1 MSYSIATLPNKRFK
15 VQFRSYH
22 INGSIN
28 KTFPSESEAIKLG
41 EELNL
46 SLNNLLDGE
55 KAMPPYPPQILL
67 DSIHPLL
74 QPKVLHRPF
83 MAGLDVLN
91 KGVSTTIS
99 MLIDNYMQWYINQ
112 TDKSDYAV
120 AHNLQWWSDNYG
132 DIPIEDFTS
141 IEVSNGIEKLI
152 SGTGIN
158 DTKPKAPQTSNRYK
172 ANLSSVFVYA
182 IKPKRV
188 NARGIKTPLPMK
200 IINPTRL
207 VTGEPE
213 SKGRRRSLTIDE
225 QARVIEAS
233 KLSRWKSMYAFV
245 LMAITTGGRKG
256 ELKGLRWKDI
266 DWDNGTV
273 FVLRSKNGDSKSMKL
288 IPKLKDELYRLR
300 LLTNTADINIKE
312 HLIFRGIVSP
322 YRAYT
327 EYKCW
332 LKVLEQADIQQY
344 DDRYNEKIVFHSL
357 RHTFCST
364 LHENG
369 EDLKTIQSLAGHRD
383 ISTTL
388 RYTHD
393 NEEIKSKAINN
404 SFASYG

>member
-15 VQFRSYH
+15 VQFRSRH

-41 EELNL
+41 EELNH
-46 SLNNLLDGE
+46 SLNSLLDGE
-55 KAMPPYPPQILL
+55 KATPPYPPQTLL
-67 DSIHPLL
+67 DSAHALL
-74 QPKVLHRPF
+74 QPKVSHRPF
-83 MAGLDVLN
+83 YAALDTINHGETTTL
-91 KGVSTTIS
+91 ST
-99 MLIDNYMQWYINQ
+99 LIDNYMQWYVNQ

-120 AHNLQWWSDNYG
+120 AHNLQWWVDNYG
-132 DIPIEDFTS
+132 DTAIEDFTS

-152 SGTGIN
+152 LGTGVN

-200 IINPTRL
+200 IVNPTRL

-233 KLSRWKSMYAFV
+233 KSSKWESMYAFV

-288 IPKLKDELYRLR
+288 IPKLKDELSRLR
-300 LLTNTADINIKE
+300 LLTNTTDINIKE
-312 HLIFRGIVSP
+312 HLIFRGTASP

-332 LKVLEQADIQQY
+332 LKVLEQASIQEY

-393 NEEIKSKAINN
+393 NEEIKTKAINN